1 MLEELEALRQEA
13 LSELAGVTDE
23 PALEAIRVEYVGRKG
38 RLTRVLRGIKDLDPG
53 ERGRIGGLANEIKE
67 HLTGL
72 IDARSAEL
80 SAAARAQG
88 PVGVDYSLP
97 GLRPVVGRPH
107 LIHQTIDRI
116 LDILGGMGFSPS
128 TGPEVELVELNFDA
142 LNIGP
147 EHPSRQPGDTFFLSE
162 QALLRTHTSPV
173 QVRAMRAQEPPIR
186 ISSPGRVYRRE
197 AVDATHSCEF
207 HQVEILYVDRGVTL
221 QDLKGCLGT
230 FARQMFGPATRTRLR
245 PSYFPFVE
253 PGAEVDVSCF
263 LCNGTG
269 CRVCKGSGWIEILG
283 SGMVHPQVL
292 RNVGYDPEIWSG
304 YAAGM
309 GVERIAMLRHGI
321 PDIRLFFDNDQR
333 FAAQF

>member
-1 MLEELEALRQEA
+1 MIQELEALRQAA
-13 LSELAGVTDE
+13 LAALDGAHDDA
-23 PALEAIRVEYVGRKG
+23 ALEAVRIEFVGRKG
-38 RLTRVLRGIKDLDPG
+38 RLTHVLRGIKDLEPA
-53 ERGRIGGLANEIKE
+53 ERGRVGGLANEIKE
-67 HLTGL
+67 
-72 IDARSAEL
+72 EL
-80 SAAARAQG
+80 SGIIDERAAALAAAARARG
-88 PVGVDYSLP
+88 PVGADPTLP

-116 LDILGGMGFSPS
+116 TDIFSALGFTLA
-128 TGPEVELVELNFDA
+128 TGPEVERVDLNFDM

-147 EHPSRQPGDTFFLSE
+147 EHPSRQPGDTFFLSD
-162 QALLRTHTSPV
+162 ATLLRTHTSPV

-186 ISSPGRVYRRE
+186 IISPGRVYRRE

-221 QDLKGCLGT
+221 RDLKGCLSA
-230 FARQMFGPATRTRLR
+230 FAREMFGPETRTRLR

-263 LCNGTG
+263 LCRGGG

-283 SGMVHPQVL
+283 AGMVHPQVL
-292 RNVGYDPEIWSG
+292 ENVGYDPEVWTG

-321 PDIRLFFDNDQR
+321 PDIRLFFENDQR
-333 FAAQF
+333 FTAQF